1 LKHALE
7 HGPYTP
13 QQAKDAGL
21 IDVIGFEAEALKE
34 AKEKAKTEREV
45 RQFGKGASSSSDSGI
60 GELIRLLAGTDE
72 RSGGRPHI
80 AVVPAVG
87 SITMQAGGPFGAPGI
102 TAHAMTKTLRR
113 LRKDDSVKAVVLRL
127 DSPGGSPLASDLI
140 WYEVMELRKEKPV
153 IASVGSMAASGGY
166 YIACAAQTI
175 VAERTSI
182 VGSIGVFGGKIV
194 LGSALQ
200 HVGVNA
206 VTFPAS
212 KEEGAAER
220 AAYLSPLTSWD
231 DATRERVRAQ
241 MSHIY
246 ELFLQRVAKGRSSTV
261 DKVRTHAEGAIFS
274 GTQGKQNGLVDE
286 LGGLA
291 HALDLARHLAKLE
304 SDAPVVVQGLQE
316 TLLEQLLVGED
327 ASSAEV
333 LTAIERRRAREAVV
347 GELLPDSVRAQIGS
361 VAPLVAGERVV
372 AALPYALMV
381 R

>member
-1 LKHALE
+1 
-7 HGPYTP
+7 
-13 QQAKDAGL
+13 
-21 IDVIGFEAEALKE
+21 
-34 AKEKAKTEREV
+34 
-45 RQFGKGASSSSDSGI
+45 
-60 GELIRLLAGTDE
+60 
-72 RSGGRPHI
+72 
-80 AVVPAVG
+80 
-87 SITMQAGGPFGAPGI
+87 
-102 TAHAMTKTLRR
+102 
-113 LRKDDSVKAVVLRL
+113 
-127 DSPGGSPLASDLI
+127 
-140 WYEVMELRKEKPV
+140 
-153 IASVGSMAASGGY
+153 MAASGGY

-291 HALDLARHLAKLE
+291 HALDLARHLATLE